1 MKRVLEMLMG
11 IENLTPVERASV
23 QDNITTLHSDTLA
36 SFTEPGQQ
44 STLDPASGSGT
55 INELS
60 SLIPIRLR
68 HQSEEE
74 ASSVRAAC
82 TRSSQVDGPE
92 STHHTHNPKV
102 LASRNSERWQLFKKI
117 NEMIK
122 TSGNSAESTQGES
135 SGLNRRNRWT
145 TEKVAA
151 GSSIYA
157 TSGQTTSGNVAN
169 AQVTARK
176 SAQNIV
182 KQRASAFAS
191 LMNASSLASAKLSL
205 LVSLTN
211 GSFGLAIVNDQLM
224 MVEVLTM
231 YEKSSAKGAK
241 HSWASTTTSIGAIS
255 YLAVR
260 CYQHTRQRQ
269 FRAME
274 CVVTRTTQFSHLPS
288 FSFLCIVPQGMI
300 RRSTS
305 SHFLELLPGP
315 FEAILQGLNADKQA
329 VVGAVKAL
337 LRPSRKSRAHA
348 RDIANA
354 INDEED

>member
-1 MKRVLEMLMG
+1 MLRKPLTVL
-11 IENLTPVERASV
+11 
-23 QDNITTLHSDTLA
+23 
-36 SFTEPGQQ
+36 
-44 STLDPASGSGT
+44 
-55 INELS
+55 
-60 SLIPIRLR
+60 
-68 HQSEEE
+68 
-74 ASSVRAAC
+74 
-82 TRSSQVDGPE
+82 
-92 STHHTHNPKV
+92 HT
-102 LASRNSERWQLFKKI
+102 Q
-117 NEMIK
+117 
-122 TSGNSAESTQGES
+122 
-135 SGLNRRNRWT
+135 
-145 TEKVAA
+145 
-151 GSSIYA
+151 
-157 TSGQTTSGNVAN
+157 
-169 AQVTARK
+169 
-176 SAQNIV
+176 IV

-191 LMNASSLASAKLSL
+191 LMNAESLASAKLSL

-224 MVEVLTM
+224 MVEGAILIALNLQSSDLMSVLTM